1 MEENGKLPEKV
12 SLTRKELEVLESSL
26 KNASSE
32 KISTE
37 VKSLKATHGE
47 LERSKSQFM
56 DECSF

>member
-1 MEENGKLPEKV
+1 
-12 SLTRKELEVLESSL
+12 L

-56 DECSF
+56 DECSFEKKNYKRRNLNILNNNN